1 MLRSRRTLS
10 ILSLLIFTITATTVL
25 IAGSNNIL
33 VINNSKS
40 VPDID
45 TISTACLSLAIHGNG
60 SYGDQGSELVNM
72 DYVNDGDCDPDADI
86 YLYDGSPVVGW
97 IDGADTVMYWSIFG
111 GCGDSI
117 YPTEVTYNYDIGNYV
132 ANTTTVLVIDS
143 SIAVEKTYYAPQD
156 GEDCNFILQHM
167 RVYSYD
173 NQDHDNLIIGEVVDW
188 DIPSD
193 SGSRNGSGFSGYE
206 DWMAI
211 WQYGAHY
218 DDTVTRPCDTL
229 KNNGRFGGMAF
240 LTMYKWDGYSNT
252 IVPGDGAGR
261 PFHNAYTIDNPTY
274 VFGNDYGFEAPE
286 LCSLMTTTTAFS
298 PYQPNTPESTFVDL
312 HSAMT
317 FVDDYTLMVGETLNV
332 WFSTFT
338 LPIGSDTID
347 VGAVIEKSRDNFCED
362 ILPGIEGYETDPF
375 ICGYGCCNGVRGD
388 VLNDNGIVLVNDMV
402 FLVNHLLKFGPGPYC
417 MESGN
422 LNADLASLVDISD
435 IAYFKNLLYNQDG
448 FEILPCTTVHPTD
461 TITGINISLLG
472 VDGLNPSTDTITTL
486 RTLNF
491 YFGVENNTPF
501 VMETYTSGFRIY
513 SPNDAQWTSTSIS
526 LTDDFDSHY
535 FSTNELGNSITY
547 SGADTTLFVGY
558 NGYNMGLPVGYSDTA
573 FKITIGPIE
582 NTYIGDTICIDS
594 SWARPSHAWLWSDAK
609 ADIHIIPAWDGPHCF
624 VIGSCC
630 NHDGIRGDADLS
642 HQINVADLT
651 LMVNYIFK
659 GGAPLPC
666 MEEGDVNADGIVLVD
681 DLTLM
686 VNYIFKG
693 GLPPA
698 GC

>member
-1 MLRSRRTLS
+1 MLRTRNSKL
-10 ILSLLIFTITATTVL
+10 ILSLLVLTITATTVL
-25 IAGSNNIL
+25 IAGTNNNP
-33 VINNSKS
+33 VVNNSKS

-45 TISTACLSLAIHGNG
+45 TISTSCLSLAVHGNG

-72 DYVNDGDCDPDADI
+72 DYVNDGDCDPNADI

-97 IDGADTVMYWSIFG
+97 INGADTVMSWSIFG

-117 YPTEVTYNYDIGNYV
+117 YPTQITYNYDIGNYV

-173 NQDHDNLIIGEVVDW
+173 NQDHSNLIIGEVVDW

-193 SGSRNGSGFSGYE
+193 SGARNGSGFSGYS

-211 WQYGAHY
+211 WQYGAYY
-218 DDTVTRPCDTL
+218 DDTVTRPCDPL
-229 KNNGRFGGMAF
+229 RNNGRFGGMAF
-240 LTMYKWDGYSNT
+240 LTMYKWDGASNT
-252 IVPGDGAGR
+252 IVTDDVGR
-261 PFHNAYTIDNPTY
+261 PFHNAYTVDNPTY
-274 VFGNDYGFEAPE
+274 VFGNDYGFVATE
-286 LCSLMTTTTAFS
+286 LCSLMTTTTAYS
-298 PYQPNTPESTFVDL
+298 LYQPNTPESTYVDL

-317 FVDDYTLMVGETLNV
+317 FVDDFDLVVGETLNV

-338 LPIGSDTID
+338 LPIGSDTTD
-347 VGAVIEKSRDNFCED
+347 VGAVIDKSRDNFCED
-362 ILPGIEGYETDPF
+362 FLPGISSYEPDPDV
-375 ICGYGCCNGVRGD
+375 CGCCTRGD
-388 VLNDNGIVLVNDMV
+388 VLNDNGLALVNDAA
-402 FLVNHLLKFGPGPYC
+402 FLVNHLLRLGPPPSC
-417 MESGN
+417 LESGD
-422 LNADLASLVDISD
+422 LNADLSGLVDVSD
-435 IAYFKNLLYNQDG
+435 IAYFINMMDGQDG
-448 FEILPCTTVHPTD
+448 FGYIPCDVFHPTD
-461 TITGINISLLG
+461 TITGINITLLG
-472 VDGLNPSTDTITTL
+472 VDGLKPSTDTIL
-486 RTLNF
+486 ASSNINL
-491 YFGVENNTPF
+491 YFGIENNTPYILD
-501 VMETYTSGFRIY
+501 TYTSGFKIY
-513 SPNDAQWTSTSIS
+513 SPNNVQWIPKSIR
-526 LTDDFDSHY
+526 LTDEFESHY
-535 FSTNELGNSITY
+535 GSTTELGMSYNG
-547 SGADTTLFVGY
+547 SGVDTLLFVGY
-558 NGYNMGLPVGYSDTA
+558 NRLNMGLPIGFNDTA
-573 FKITIGPIE
+573 FIIPIGPID
-582 NTYIGDTICIDS
+582 NTYLGDTICIDS

-609 ADIHIIPAWDGPHCF
+609 ADIHIIPEWDGPHCF
-624 VIGSCC
+624 VVGRCC

-666 MEEGDVNADGIVLVD
+666 MEEGDVNADGSVLVN